1 MKRPLRFLV
10 VFSIG
15 LAALGGVFGLAEWAW
30 SLMDDSFARDN
41 AVWLRQIETET
52 PLRAYTLPDVKNIR
66 DCGGWKTQ
74 DGRRVR
80 YGRLYRSGELN
91 NVNPRRRKR
100 NFTLSAASRAFFTD
114 TLGIR
119 TDIDL
124 RSNTECDGM
133 TGSPLGTNVVWRHIP
148 SLAYARLDSPEGR
161 KAFAKVFRTLLDE
174 QAYPAL
180 IHCRAGRDRAG
191 TAVFL
196 LNALLGVP
204 ERDLRRDWEYS
215 ERAKRNAFFNYRSL
229 EGVFE
234 ILAAHPGETVNARA
248 EAFVHSLGFTDA
260 DFAKFRSLML
270 EDKFDVTVQEA
281 GEKIEAEAHV
291 PGVEQAA
298 KTAETV
304 TVPLPETYR
313 PSKFNNTK

>member
-1 MKRPLRFLV
+1 MKRPLKFLA
-10 VFSIG
+10 VFSIS
-15 LAALGGVFGLAEWAW
+15 LVVIGGAFGLAEWAW

-66 DCGGWKTQ
+66 DCGGWATAGGK
-74 DGRRVR
+74 RVR

-91 NVNPRRRKR
+91 NVNPQRRKR

-114 TLGIR
+114 KLGIR

-124 RSNTECDGM
+124 RNNTECAGM
-133 TGSPLGTNVVWRHIP
+133 TASPLGTNIVWRHIP
-148 SLAYARLDSPEGR
+148 SLAYARLGNPEGR
-161 KAFAKVFRTLLDE
+161 KAFAEVFRTLLDE
-174 QAYPAL
+174 RAYPAV

-215 ERAKRNAFFNYRSL
+215 ERAKRNASFNYRRL
-229 EGVFE
+229 EGTFE
-234 ILAAHPGETVNARA
+234 VLSAYPGETVNARA
-248 EAFVHSLGFTDA
+248 EAFVRSLGFTDA
-260 DFAKFRSLML
+260 DLAKFRSLML
-270 EDKFDVTVQEA
+270 ED
-281 GEKIEAEAHV
+281 G
-291 PGVEQAA
+291 AA
-298 KTAETV
+298 
-304 TVPLPETYR
+304 LR
-313 PSKFNNTK
+313 

>member
-1 MKRPLRFLV
+1 MGLVADGRFLRPQQR
-10 VFSIG
+10 G
-15 LAALGGVFGLAEWAW
+15 LATA
-30 SLMDDSFARDN
+30 DRDGD
-41 AVWLRQIETET
+41 ATS
-52 PLRAYTLPDVKNIR
+52 AYTLPDVKNIR

-119 TDIDL
+119 TDLDL

-174 QAYPAL
+174 RAHPAL
-180 IHCRAGRDRAG
+180 IHCRVGRDRAG

-196 LNALLGVP
+196 LNLKIAVEVKGASP
-204 ERDLRRDWEYS
+204 RQFR
-215 ERAKRNAFFNYRSL
+215 
-229 EGVFE
+229 
-234 ILAAHPGETVNARA
+234 LAG
-248 EAFVHSLGFTDA
+248 
-260 DFAKFRSLML
+260 
-270 EDKFDVTVQEA
+270 
-281 GEKIEAEAHV
+281 
-291 PGVEQAA
+291 
-298 KTAETV
+298 
-304 TVPLPETYR
+304 
-313 PSKFNNTK
+313 